1 MGADRETERGGRN
14 RNEESRA
21 VFAGRF
27 FGLLV
32 ALVLT
37 CAAAMGTPADAT
49 AESPPSGCAGKAVSK
64 TAGAGHG
71 SLKGFVSPGTG
82 EILSYEEALE
92 MELAGKP
99 RTANPG
105 GARATAEIGRKIRL
119 GRRVPLEGG
128 GYIAEIESP
137 LPYVKLKARIS
148 PGEAT
153 SFQCRGQAET
163 ESSPKGGDRE

>member
-1 MGADRETERGGRN
+1 MRATRGTEKDV
-14 RNEESRA
+14 RNEKNRDA
-21 VFAGRF
+21 FAGRV
-27 FGLLV
+27 FGLLA

-37 CAAAMGTPADAT
+37 CAAVAGKPAVAA
-49 AESPPSGCAGKAVSK
+49 AEGSSSGCAGKAVSK
-64 TAGAGHG
+64 TAGAGHD
-71 SLKGFVSPGTG
+71 SLKGFISPQTG

-92 MELAGKP
+92 MELTDKP

-119 GRRVPLEGG
+119 GRRIPLEGG

-137 LPYVKLKARIS
+137 IPYVKLKARIS

-153 SFQCRGQAET
+153 SFQCRRRAET
-163 ESSPKGGDRE
+163 ASSPKGCDRE